1 MSRELAEARGKEDPK
16 SKTTNDE
23 AFTLASDRLAAD
35 FEAWAARA
43 GIVAPKLR
51 IADFDGER
59 RSRARGGIG
68 LMREGEG
75 AGVRGVGIWI
85 R

>member
-1 MSRELAEARGKEDPK
+1 MARELAETRGNNNPK
-16 SKTTNDE
+16 GKNG
-23 AFTLASDRLAAD
+23 FKLASDRIAAD

-59 RSRARGGIG
+59 RS
-68 LMREGEG
+68 
-75 AGVRGVGIWI
+75 
-85 R
+85 